1 MADGPAGLAAVS
13 RARGDDVAAAALL
26 RQALALDPDFTGGR
40 LELGRLQNNRG
51 VAAAEAGRLQESAAL
66 LRESVALLGADPQPL
81 GNLRQV
87 LRALRDAGD
96 EAAARR
102 ELEALRALDP
112 ALAEAAGRG
121 L

>member
-1 MADGPAGLAAVS
+1 
-13 RARGDDVAAAALL
+13 
-26 RQALALDPDFTGGR
+26 
-40 LELGRLQNNRG
+40 
-51 VAAAEAGRLQESAAL
+51 L
-66 LRESVALLGADPQPL
+66 LRESVALLRADPQPL

-112 ALAEAAGRG
+112 ALAEAAGQG